1 MTPKTKKA
9 ERNAKREEFTR
20 AALLYCS
27 VVMERGREDYS
38 LTTLDRMTASHTAM
52 LKAYRAMEE
61 K

>member
-20 AALLYCS
+20 AALLYC
-27 VVMERGREDYS
+27 EAYGARLDDDYS
-38 LTTLDRMTASHTAM
+38 LAKLERLNASHAAM

>member
-27 VVMERGREDYS
+27 LHTNEDTVFQRQWS
-38 LTTLDRMTASHTAM
+38 KAEQAM
-52 LKAYRAMEE
+52 IKAYRAMEE

>member
-1 MTPKTKKA
+1 MTPKTTKA

-27 VVMERGREDYS
+27 AMDLPDDNPDRLSCVVK
-38 LTTLDRMTASHTAM
+38 ASAAM